1 MLRLS
6 ELAKGDFL
14 ALDIEGDGNKNQ
26 RPVEISVCEFS
37 HGAFVR
43 EHHWLI
49 NPERPISYFARVKH
63 GIGDRKV
70 RSAPKF
76 TEVKEEIA
84 NLLAG
89 RVVVAH
95 DMTGDLLMLGEVD
108 PSIIEYPGQIVCT
121 YRMAKRVLPARQ
133 PVSPGVTSLSAWLG
147 IDREMPDGLR
157 RKTVHSARSTRGGW
171 ERYLLRWRASCSL
184 TTGHRRCSAG
194 NFRSASNHL
203 RQSGRS
209 WQSAQCRLRVPK
221 LPSGWPARL
230 ER

>member
-133 PVSPGVTSLSAWLG
+133 PVTPGVTSLSAWLG

-157 RKTVHSARSTRGGW
+157 RKTVHSSSLDAWRTGKIFVALAGKLPPDDGTQEMLCRQFSLSVKSLEAIRSK
-171 ERYLLRWRASCSL
+171 LAKP
-184 TTGHRRCSAG
+184 AM
-194 NFRSASNHL
+194 SAS
-203 RQSGRS
+203 
-209 WQSAQCRLRVPK
+209 SAQIT
-221 LPSGWPARL
+221 
-230 ER
+230 